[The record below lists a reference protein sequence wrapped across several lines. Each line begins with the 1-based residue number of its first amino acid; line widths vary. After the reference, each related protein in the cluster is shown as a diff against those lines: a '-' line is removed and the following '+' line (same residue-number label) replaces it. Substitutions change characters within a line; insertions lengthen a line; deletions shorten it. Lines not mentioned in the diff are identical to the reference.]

1 MKVKYF
7 IYMAL
12 AIGLCCS
19 CDKWLTVDSQTIITE
34 DDIAQ
39 YPELAEAQFLANYQ
53 KLRASVHSI
62 GDGHLS
68 FKQHHHDSYTDD
80 GSSNIPWAAGV
91 VRNYSPGN
99 VFGSVFSQSNGESVT
114 PVWNYQTINEINK
127 FIDTYKDAE
136 NVDVLATV
144 GEAYFIRAYLY
155 FEMVK
160 RYGGVPLFTGAIDD
174 ETSLNNRSTEKAA
187 WDFVLEDL
195 NKAIDLL
202 PETQA
207 ILTEDKDRANKYT
220 ALALKSRAMLYAGT
234 IAKYGKVINNELQGI
249 PATAAE
255 AYLKEAAEAANAV
268 VKASKYTLSSN
279 FEDLF
284 NGKDEDNNEI
294 IFRFANKAKT
304 GLTVYHDYWN
314 QNFRTKNGTYTSFM
328 NPHLEIVEQFE
339 TLDGEIKPLDYS
351 SAKSDVAEFF
361 ANRDKRLAATVIYP
375 GGTFLG
381 ERYSIYKKTVVT
393 KADGTTAEYSYANTA
408 AMNEGGT
415 VPGHENYT
423 PSGVDG
429 VFYNNSGGGT
439 TNWGFFLKK
448 TLYGVRKL
456 QSYLRQ
462 ENDQDAVV
470 IRYGEVILNLAEAA
484 VELSESYGDNSYVND
499 AQAAF
504 DELRKIHGGLPPK
517 TMDLEVVRHERRID
531 LLYEGFR
538 YWDLK
543 RWRLGE
549 ANCHNKVFSA
559 LHPVLHIDETVTPVS
574 VYYTLEKGEAPELDT
589 RVKWFEEKDYYSP
602 IPVAKAPGI
611 VQNIGW

>member
-1 MKVKYF
+1 
-7 IYMAL
+7 
-12 AIGLCCS
+12 
-19 CDKWLTVDSQTIITE
+19 
-34 DDIAQ
+34 
-39 YPELAEAQFLANYQ
+39 
-53 KLRASVHSI
+53 
-62 GDGHLS
+62 
-68 FKQHHHDSYTDD
+68 
-80 GSSNIPWAAGV
+80 
-91 VRNYSPGN
+91 
-99 VFGSVFSQSNGESVT
+99 
-114 PVWNYQTINEINK
+114 
-127 FIDTYKDAE
+127 
-136 NVDVLATV
+136 
-144 GEAYFIRAYLY
+144 
-155 FEMVK
+155 
-160 RYGGVPLFTGAIDD
+160 
-174 ETSLNNRSTEKAA
+174 
-187 WDFVLEDL
+187 
-195 NKAIDLL
+195 
-202 PETQA
+202 
-207 ILTEDKDRANKYT
+207 
-220 ALALKSRAMLYAGT
+220 MLYAGT
-234 IAKYGKVINNELQGI
+234 IAKYGKVINDGLQGI
-249 PATAAE
+249 PATEAE
-255 AYLKEAAEAANAV
+255 AYLKEAADAAKAV
-268 VKASKYTLSSN
+268 VDAGKYTLSSN

-339 TLDGEIKPLDYS
+339 TLDGEIKPLDYN
-351 SAKSDVAEFF
+351 SAKPDVAEFF

-375 GGTFLG
+375 GGSFLG
-381 ERYSIYKKTVVT
+381 ERYSIYRKTIVT
-393 KADGTTAEYSYANTA
+393 KADGSVEEYSYANTA
-408 AMNEGGT
+408 DMSAGGT
-415 VPGHENYT
+415 VPGYDYT

-470 IRYGEVILNLAEAA
+470 IRYGEVVLNLAEAA
-484 VELSESYGDNSYVND
+484 VELSESYGDNTYVAD
-499 AQAAF
+499 AQIAF
-504 DELRKIHGGLPPK
+504 DNLRKVHGGLPAK

-549 ANCHNKVFSA
+549 QNCHNKVFTA
-559 LHPVLHIDETVTPVS
+559 LHPILHIDETVTPVS
-574 VYYTLEKGEAPELDT
+574 VYYTLEKGEAPALDT

-602 IPVAKAPGI
+602 IPVDKAPGI